1 LSISKKISEH
11 GIFKKRPMLFMHL
24 GSAGSN
30 FKVWSDVSHN
40 SILVSIDGNK
50 SSLVNKKVFKKYI
63 SDSSIISYK
72 NGKSIFYETDDPDC
86 SSLLEPDE
94 IYFKNWYFSHRFKV
108 KKKRLV
114 KTISINDF
122 LKKRKIEYIDWFII
136 DVQGLDLKIIKS
148 LKSKIRNNISII
160 DIEPGFFS
168 FYKKADK
175 ISDVFKFLSK
185 TFEFNDMKFGYNFKV
200 NNKNISSYEKK
211 ILFSFNNPTKVYS
224 NVVFLNKSLDLRSA
238 LLKVFYLVKNDKLFE
253 AREILKKCYKK
264 DRHLDEIYNKIDS
277 KIKYKKIKFLLYTP
291 IILFKKLF
299 KYNVN

>member
-1 LSISKKISEH
+1 
-11 GIFKKRPMLFMHL
+11 MHL

-50 SSLVNKKVFKKYI
+50 SSLVNKKIFKKYI
-63 SDSSIISYK
+63 FDRSIISYK
-72 NGKSIFYETDDPDC
+72 NGKSIFYETGDPDC

-94 IYFKNWYFSHRFKV
+94 TYFKNWYFSHRFKV

-122 LKKRKIEYIDWFII
+122 LKKRKIRYIDWFII

-175 ISDVFKFLSK
+175 ISDVFKYLSK
-185 TFEFNDMKFGYNFKV
+185 TFEFDDMKFGYNFKV
-200 NNKNISSYEKK
+200 NSKNISNYEKK
-211 ILFSFNNPTKVYS
+211 ILFNLNNPTKVYS
-224 NVVFLNKSLDLRSA
+224 NVVFLNKSLDLRFV

-264 DRHLDEIYNKIDS
+264 DKYLDKIYNEIDS

-291 IILFKKLF
+291 IILLKKLF
-299 KYNVN
+299 KI

>member
-1 LSISKKISEH
+1 MSISKKISEH
-11 GIFKKRPMLFMHL
+11 DIFKKRPMLFMHL

-63 SDSSIISYK
+63 SDRSIISYK

-175 ISDVFKFLSK
+175 ISDVFEFLSK

-200 NNKNISSYEKK
+200 NNKNISNYEKK
-211 ILFSFNNPTKVYS
+211 ILFNLNNPTKVYS
-224 NVVFLNKSLDLRSA
+224 NVVFLNKGLDLRSV

-253 AREILKKCYKK
+253 AREILKKCNKK
-264 DRHLDEIYNKIDS
+264 DKHLDEIYNKIDS

-291 IILFKKLF
+291 IILLKKLF
-299 KYNVN
+299 KI

>member
-1 LSISKKISEH
+1 MSISKKISEH
-11 GIFKKRPMLFMHL
+11 DIFKKRPMLFMHL

-30 FKVWSDVSHN
+30 FKVWSDVSNN
-40 SILVSIDGNK
+40 SILVSVDGNK
-50 SSLVNKKVFKKYI
+50 SSLVNKKVFKKHI
-63 SDSSIISYK
+63 SDSSIISHK
-72 NGKSIFYETDDPDC
+72 NSKSIFYETNDPDC

-94 IYFKNWYFSHRFKV
+94 TYFKNWYFSHRFKV
-108 KKKRLV
+108 KNKRLV

-122 LKKRKIEYIDWFII
+122 LKKRKIGYIDWLVI

-148 LKSKIRNNISII
+148 LTNKIRNNISII

-175 ISDVFKFLSK
+175 ISDVFKYLSK

-200 NNKNISSYEKK
+200 NNKNISNYEKK
-211 ILFSFNNPTKVYS
+211 ILFNLNNPTKVYT
-224 NVVFLNKSLDLRSA
+224 NVIFLNKSLDLRSV

-264 DRHLDEIYNKIDS
+264 DKHLDEIYNKINS

-291 IILFKKLF
+291 IILLKKLF
-299 KYNVN
+299 KI

>member
-1 LSISKKISEH
+1 MSISKKISEH
-11 GIFKKRPMLFMHL
+11 SIFKKKPMLFMHL

-30 FKVWSDVSHN
+30 FKIWSDVSHN
-40 SILVSIDGNK
+40 SILVSIDGNN
-50 SSLVNKKVFKKYI
+50 SSYSNKKTFKKYI
-63 SDSSIISYK
+63 FDKSIISHK
-72 NGKSIFYETDDPDC
+72 NGKSIFYETGDPDC
-86 SSLLEPDE
+86 SSLLEPNE

-122 LKKRKIEYIDWFII
+122 LKKRKIGYIDWFVV

-175 ISDVFKFLSK
+175 ISDVFKYLSK
-185 TFEFNDMKFGYNFKV
+185 RFEFDDMKFGYNFKV
-200 NNKNISSYEKK
+200 NNKNISNFEKK
-211 ILFSFNNPTKVYS
+211 ILFNLNNPTKVYS
-224 NVVFLNKSLDLRSA
+224 NVVFLNKNLDIRSV

-264 DRHLDEIYNKIDS
+264 DKHLGEIFDEVDS

-291 IILFKKLF
+291 VILLRKVFKI
-299 KYNVN
+299 

>member
-1 LSISKKISEH
+1 MSIPKKVSEH
-11 GIFKKRPMLFMHL
+11 NIFKKRPMVFMHL

-30 FKVWSDVSHN
+30 FKIWSDVSHN

-50 SSLVNKKVFKKYI
+50 TNLANKKIFKKHI
-63 SDSSIISYK
+63 FERSIISYK
-72 NGKSIFYETDDPDC
+72 NGKSIFYETHDPDC

-94 IYFKNWYFSHRFKV
+94 KYFKNWYFSHRFKV

-114 KTISINDF
+114 KTVSINDF

-175 ISDVFKFLSK
+175 ISDVFKYLSK
-185 TFEFNDMKFGYNFKV
+185 TFEFNDMKFGYNFKLD
-200 NNKNISSYEKK
+200 NKNISKYEKK
-211 ILFSFNNPTKVYS
+211 ILYSVNNPSKVYS
-224 NVVFLNKSLDLRSA
+224 NITFLNKSFNLRCV
-238 LLKVFYLVKNDKLFE
+238 LLKVFYLIKNDKLFE
-253 AREILKKCYKK
+253 AREILKKYYKN
-264 DRHLDEIYNKIDS
+264 DEQLGEIYNLITS
-277 KIKYKKIKFLLYTP
+277 RIKYKKIKFLLYAP
-291 IILFKKLF
+291 VILLKKLF
-299 KYNVN
+299 KI

>member
-1 LSISKKISEH
+1 MSISKKISEH

-50 SSLVNKKVFKKYI
+50 SSLVNKKVFKKYV
-63 SDSSIISYK
+63 SDRSIISYK
-72 NGKSIFYETDDPDC
+72 NGKSIFYETYDPDC

-94 IYFKNWYFSHRFKV
+94 TYFKNWYFSHRFKV

-122 LKKRKIEYIDWFII
+122 LKKKKIEYIDWFII

-200 NNKNISSYEKK
+200 NNKNISNFEKK
-211 ILFSFNNPTKVYS
+211 ILFNLNNPTKVYT
-224 NVVFLNKSLDLRSA
+224 NVVFLNKSLDLRSV

-264 DRHLDEIYNKIDS
+264 DKHLDEIYNKIDS
-277 KIKYKKIKFLLYTP
+277 KIKYKKIKFLFYTP
-291 IILFKKLF
+291 IILLKKLF
-299 KYNVN
+299 KI

>member
-1 LSISKKISEH
+1 MSISKKISEH
-11 GIFKKRPMLFMHL
+11 DIFKKRPMLFMHL

-40 SILVSIDGNK
+40 SILVSVDGNK
-50 SSLVNKKVFKKYI
+50 SSSVNKKVFKKHI
-63 SDSSIISYK
+63 SDSSIISHK
-72 NGKSIFYETDDPDC
+72 NSKSIFYETNDPDC

-94 IYFKNWYFSHRFKV
+94 KYFKNWYFSHRFKV
-108 KKKRLV
+108 KNKRLV
-114 KTISINDF
+114 KTTSINDF
-122 LKKRKIEYIDWFII
+122 LKKRKIGYIDWLVI

-148 LKSKIRNNISII
+148 LRNKIRKNISII

-200 NNKNISSYEKK
+200 NNKNISNFEKK
-211 ILFSFNNPTKVYS
+211 ILFNLNNPTKVYS
-224 NVVFLNKSLDLRSA
+224 NVVFLNKSLDLRSV

-264 DRHLDEIYNKIDS
+264 DKHLDEIYNKIDS
-277 KIKYKKIKFLLYTP
+277 KIKYKKIKFLFYTP
-291 IILFKKLF
+291 IILLKKLF
-299 KYNVN
+299 KI